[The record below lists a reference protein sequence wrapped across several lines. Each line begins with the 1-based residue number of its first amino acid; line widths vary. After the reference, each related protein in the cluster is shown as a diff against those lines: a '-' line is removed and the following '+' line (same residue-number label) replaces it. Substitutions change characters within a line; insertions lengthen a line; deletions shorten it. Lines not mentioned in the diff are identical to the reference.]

1 MSSLLL
7 ALPIRGEVDNDRM
20 DFDLQGVEYVPAE
33 WNVIPC
39 RFEEEVHEIVSA
51 LAVVDIVSRSL
62 VDEVEP
68 VPMCGTSAPD
78 ARSRDGRHPVLHR

>member
-33 WNVIPC
+33 ANVIPC

-51 LAVVDIVSRSL
+51 LAVADIVSRSL
-62 VDEVEP
+62 VDEVETSSH
-68 VPMCGTSAPD
+68 VRNVGSGRAFTRRSAPSP
-78 ARSRDGRHPVLHR
+78 A